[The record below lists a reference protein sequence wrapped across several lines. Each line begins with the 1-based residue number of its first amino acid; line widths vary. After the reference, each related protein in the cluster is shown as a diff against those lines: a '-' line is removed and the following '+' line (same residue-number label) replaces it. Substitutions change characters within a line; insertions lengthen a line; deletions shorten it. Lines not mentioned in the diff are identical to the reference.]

1 MHQAENYVEN
11 QKLLLP
17 NLEGEEVRKYVVTVC
32 VAADRGCP
40 GNANSTT
47 SSYLGIWYNR
57 ALKKTVVWVANRDNP
72 LTDSTAVL
80 TIAADGNLVIVVG
93 RVSYMLSNISSSG
106 NTSATLLDSGNL
118 VLNDRRS
125 GDILWQSFDYPTDTL
140 LPGMKVGHDKR
151 NGKTWSMLAWKS
163 KEDPGTGV
171 FSFKLDPQGTS
182 QFFILKEFQ
191 KYWTSGTR
199 NRKIF
204 TRIPEMVGNYMY
216 DSIYVSN
223 GNESEWDM
231 YWAQPREQCDIYG
244 YCRAFGACNRR
255 APAFTAFC
263 QCFPGFQ
270 PNSVGNWN
278 AGDMSRGCVRKAPL
292 QCSNYTEVNDQKDQF
307 LRMSKV
313 RLPDDSIVLSQVRS
327 VGDCESACFGN
338 CSCSAYAYD
347 GNDGCSIWREELM
360 NVLQLTD
367 NDPEGRDFYLRL
379 SASEFKNQ
387 EVEVDY
393 SVPIALLAAVSF
405 FYCLR
410 KRKSQ
415 NKGEDLVLF
424 DIGTITGAANCKLN
438 EAGKSRTGKKK
449 DVDLPLFSFASV
461 SVATDNFSDA
471 NKLGEGGFGPVYKG
485 KLLTGY
491 EVAVKRLSR
500 NSGQGLEE
508 LQNEAMLIAKLQHNN
523 LVRLL
528 GCCIEKDE
536 KILIYENMPNKSLDF
551 FLFGFG
557 YMSQEYASEGLFSI
571 KSDVFSFGVLLLEIL
586 SGKRSTG
593 FYNSDSLNLL
603 GYAWDLWKS
612 GRGEGIKDP
621 ILLDIPS
628 TIMLQRCVNIALLCI
643 EESAADR
650 PTMSNVVS
658 MLSNEQA
665 LLPSPKQP
673 AFQLPESEN
682 LVANTDN
689 PRMTNFAHPVFFLI
703 FSFSLFANALTDTI
717 LQGQLVR
724 ASTTITSS
732 GDEFELGFFIQ
743 SKYSTMNSYLG
754 VWYKRVSVQTVVWV
768 ANRDYPFA
776 GSSAVLT
783 IAADVNLVRMQGRI
797 TYMLSNISSSGNT
810 SATFMDSGNLVLVD
824 GRSGD
829 LTWQSFDYSS
839 DTLLPGMKLGHDK
852 SNGKTWSLLAWKS
865 KEDRPRPWRVLYCT

>member
-1 MHQAENYVEN
+1 MTMKFFAHPVF
-11 QKLLLP
+11 LLIFSFPLFA
-17 NLEGEEVRKYVVTVC
+17 NALTDTILQGQLVTASTTITSSGNEFVL
-32 VAADRGCP
+32 GFFSP
-40 GNANSTT
+40 GNENSTT
-47 SSYLGIWYNR
+47 SSYLGIWYKR
-57 ALKKTVVWVANRDNP
+57 ASKKTVVWVANRDNP

-93 RVSYMLSNISSSG
+93 RVSYMLSNISSRG
-106 NTSATLLDSGNL
+106 NTSATLRDSGNL

-140 LPGMKVGHDKR
+140 LPEMKVGHDKR

-163 KEDPGTGV
+163 KEDPGPGV
-171 FSFKLDPQGTS
+171 FSFELDSQGTS
-182 QFFILKEFQ
+182 QFFILKKFQ
-191 KYWTSGTR
+191 KYWTSGTW
-199 NRKIF
+199 NGKIF
-204 TRIPEMVGNYMY
+204 TRIPEMAGNIMY

-223 GNESEWDM
+223 GNESYFTYSMKIPLVTVRFVLDISGQLQLLLMNETTGEWDM

-244 YCRAFGACNRR
+244 YCGAFGACNRS
-255 APAFTAFC
+255 ATAFC
-263 QCFPGFQ
+263 QCFRGFQ

-292 QCSNYTEVNDQKDQF
+292 KCGNYSEVNEQKDQF

-313 RLPDDSIVLSQVRS
+313 RLPDNSIVLSHVRS
-327 VGDCESACFGN
+327 VGDCESACFSN

-347 GNDGCSIWREELM
+347 GNDWCSIWREELM

-367 NDPEGRDFYLRL
+367 NDTEGRDFYLRL
-379 SASEFKNQ
+379 SASESLSEGK
-387 EVEVDY
+387 VLLTPIAD
-393 SVPIALLAAVSF
+393 SRMKRWKWIILALGVPIALLAAVSF

-424 DIGTITGAANCKLN
+424 DIGTSTEAANCKLN
-438 EAGKSRTGKKK
+438 EAGKSRTCKKK

-461 SVATDNFSDA
+461 SAATDNFSEA

-500 NSGQGLEE
+500 KSGQGLEE

-551 FLFGFG
+551 FLFDPIKYGILNWEVRVNIIEGIAQGLLYLHQYSRLRIIHRDLKASNILLDKDMNPKISDFGMARIFEGNGSHATNRIVGTYG
-557 YMSQEYASEGLFSI
+557 YMSPEYASEGLFSI

-593 FYNSDSLNLL
+593 FYNSDSLNVL

-621 ILLDIPS
+621 ILPDIPS
-628 TIMLQRCVNIALLCI
+628 TNMLRRYVNIALLCVQ
-643 EESAADR
+643 ESAADR
-650 PTMSNVVS
+650 PTMSNVVL
-658 MLSNEQA
+658 MLSNEQV
-665 LLPSPKQP
+665 LLPCPKQP
-673 AFQLPESEN
+673 AF
-682 LVANTDN
+682 
-689 PRMTNFAHPVFFLI
+689 
-703 FSFSLFANALTDTI
+703 
-717 LQGQLVR
+717 
-724 ASTTITSS
+724 
-732 GDEFELGFFIQ
+732 
-743 SKYSTMNSYLG
+743 
-754 VWYKRVSVQTVVWV
+754 
-768 ANRDYPFA
+768 
-776 GSSAVLT
+776 
-783 IAADVNLVRMQGRI
+783 
-797 TYMLSNISSSGNT
+797 
-810 SATFMDSGNLVLVD
+810 SAT
-824 GRSGD
+824 RSEPD
-829 LTWQSFDYSS
+829 HCST
-839 DTLLPGMKLGHDK
+839 
-852 SNGKTWSLLAWKS
+852 NGLEICSMNDATISILEA
-865 KEDRPRPWRVLYCT
+865 R

>member
-1 MHQAENYVEN
+1 MTIKFFAHPIF
-11 QKLLLP
+11 LLIFSFPLFA
-17 NLEGEEVRKYVVTVC
+17 NALTDTILQGQLVTASTTITSSGKEFVL
-32 VAADRGCP
+32 GFFSP
-40 GNANSTT
+40 GNENSTT
-47 SSYLGIWYNR
+47 SSYLGIWYKR
-57 ALKKTVVWVANRDNP
+57 ASKKTVVWVANRDNP
-72 LTDSTAVL
+72 LTDSTVVL

-93 RVSYMLSNISSSG
+93 RVSYMLSNISSRG
-106 NTSATLLDSGNL
+106 NTSATLWDSGNL

-163 KEDPGTGV
+163 KEDPGHGV
-171 FSFKLDPQGTS
+171 FSFEHDPQGTS

-191 KYWTSGTR
+191 KYWTSGTW
-199 NRKIF
+199 NGKIF
-204 TRIPEMVGNYMY
+204 TQIPEMAVNYMY

-223 GNESEWDM
+223 GNESYFTYSMKNPLVTVRFVLDKSGQLQLLLMNETTGEWDM
-231 YWAQPREQCDIYG
+231 YWAQPREQCDVYG
-244 YCRAFGACNRR
+244 YCGAFGACNRR
-255 APAFTAFC
+255 ATAFC
-263 QCFPGFQ
+263 QCFRGFQ
-270 PNSVGNWN
+270 PNSAGNWN

-292 QCSNYTEVNDQKDQF
+292 QCSNYSEVSEQQKDQF
-307 LRMSKV
+307 LRMSNV
-313 RLPDDSIVLSQVRS
+313 RLPDNSIVLSKVRS
-327 VGDCESACFGN
+327 VGDCESACFSN
-338 CSCSAYAYD
+338 CSCTAYAYD
-347 GNDGCSIWREELM
+347 GNDECSIWREELM

-379 SASEFKNQ
+379 SASESLSEGK
-387 EVEVDY
+387 D
-393 SVPIALLAAVSF
+393 SRIKRWKWIILALAVPIALLAAVSF

-424 DIGTITGAANCKLN
+424 DIGTSTGAANCKLN
-438 EAGKSRTGKKK
+438 EAVKSRTGKKK

-461 SVATDNFSDA
+461 SAATDNFSDA

-485 KLLTGY
+485 KLLKGY

-500 NSGQGLEE
+500 KSGQGLEE

-536 KILIYENMPNKSLDF
+536 KILIYECMPNKSLDF
-551 FLFGFG
+551 FLFDPIRYGILNWELRVNIIEGIAQGLLYLHQYSRLRIIHRDLKASNILLDKDMNPKISDFGMARIFEGNGSHATNRIVGTYG
-557 YMSQEYASEGLFSI
+557 YMSPEYASEGLFSI

-621 ILLDIPS
+621 ILPDIPS
-628 TIMLQRCVNIALLCI
+628 TNMLRRYVNIALLCV

-673 AFQLPESEN
+673 AFSATRSAP
-682 LVANTDN
+682 D
-689 PRMTNFAHPVFFLI
+689 R
-703 FSFSLFANALTDTI
+703 
-717 LQGQLVR
+717 
-724 ASTTITSS
+724 
-732 GDEFELGFFIQ
+732 
-743 SKYSTMNSYLG
+743 YSTNQLEIC
-754 VWYKRVSVQTVVWV
+754 SVNEV
-768 ANRDYPFA
+768 
-776 GSSAVLT
+776 T
-783 IAADVNLVRMQGRI
+783 ISILEAR
-797 TYMLSNISSSGNT
+797 
-810 SATFMDSGNLVLVD
+810 
-824 GRSGD
+824 
-829 LTWQSFDYSS
+829 
-839 DTLLPGMKLGHDK
+839 
-852 SNGKTWSLLAWKS
+852 
-865 KEDRPRPWRVLYCT
+865 